1 MTFPAT
7 TSVTT
12 EAKPFAAHF
21 SHPLPRGLRSRAE
34 VLSWESFVGA
44 YGSTVGPLRLG
55 SWLCTDDH
63 RRGIAGARTYR
74 ATLAVG
80 DHIAT
85 STATACGPVA
95 ALTAMLYERG
105 VAVEVSAF
113 HQISAGDR
121 TATFING
128 GDGYRTEWAMGFSED
143 STQSALRAV
152 IACANRLLCA

>member
-63 RRGIAGARTYR
+63 RRGIAGAR
-74 ATLAVG
+74 
-80 DHIAT
+80 T

-152 IACANRLLCA
+152 IACANRLLCV